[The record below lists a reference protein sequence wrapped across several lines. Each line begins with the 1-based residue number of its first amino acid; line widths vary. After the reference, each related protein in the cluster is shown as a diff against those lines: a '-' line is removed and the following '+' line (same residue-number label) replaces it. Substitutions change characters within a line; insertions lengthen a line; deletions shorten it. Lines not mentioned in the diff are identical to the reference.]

1 MFVQV
6 LCLIFNDLFMNN
18 AQLLNFCTWLED
30 TDLSQA
36 IQVNDWIVPL
46 VQIIHIFAV
55 CAVGT
60 SLLLVGLKIFD
71 RFMVKKSLSHTIV
84 RFQAVITPALA
95 ILLLTGSV
103 LIIGEPSRSLANWVF
118 QVKMILLLTA
128 IVIFFWIKK
137 ISSVENRKDPSI
149 SSPITFNHKLLAAL
163 LLINLVLIIFAGRW
177 IAYT

>member
-1 MFVQV
+1 
-6 LCLIFNDLFMNN
+6 MNN

-30 TDLSQA
+30 TELSQT
-36 IQVNDWIVPL
+36 IQVYDWIVPI

-71 RFMVKKSLSHTIV
+71 RFMVEKSLSHTIV
-84 RFQAVITPALA
+84 RFQAVITPALTV
-95 ILLLTGSV
+95 LLLTGSV

-118 QVKMILLLTA
+118 QVKMILLLSA

-137 ISSVENRKDPSI
+137 ISSVENRKD
-149 SSPITFNHKLLAAL
+149 SSNSLPITYNHKLLAAL

>member
-1 MFVQV
+1 
-6 LCLIFNDLFMNN
+6 MNN

-60 SLLLVGLKIFD
+60 TLLLVGMKIFD
-71 RFMVKKSLSHTIV
+71 RFMLEKSLNQTIV
-84 RFQAVITPALA
+84 RFQAVITPAL
-95 ILLLTGSV
+95 IVLLLTGSV

-118 QVKMILLLTA
+118 QVKMILLLSA
-128 IVIFFWIKK
+128 IAIFFWIKK
-137 ISSVENRKDPSI
+137 ISGNENRKDQY
-149 SSPITFNHKLLAAL
+149 SSSAITSNQKILASL

>member
-1 MFVQV
+1 
-6 LCLIFNDLFMNN
+6 MNN

-60 SLLLVGLKIFD
+60 TLLLVGMKIFD
-71 RFMVKKSLSHTIV
+71 RFMVEKSLNQTIV
-84 RFQAVITPALA
+84 RFQAVITPAL
-95 ILLLTGSV
+95 IVLLLTGSV

-118 QVKMILLLTA
+118 QVKMILLLSA
-128 IVIFFWIKK
+128 IAIFFWIKK
-137 ISSVENRKDPSI
+137 ISGNENRKDQY
-149 SSPITFNHKLLAAL
+149 SSSAITSNQKILASL
-163 LLINLVLIIFAGRW
+163 LLINLVLIIFAGRCF
-177 IAYT
+177 AYT

>member
-1 MFVQV
+1 
-6 LCLIFNDLFMNN
+6 MNN

-60 SLLLVGLKIFD
+60 TLLLVGMKIFD
-71 RFMVKKSLSHTIV
+71 RFMVEKSLNQTIV
-84 RFQAVITPALA
+84 RFQAVITPAL
-95 ILLLTGSV
+95 I
-103 LIIGEPSRSLANWVF
+103 NWVF
-118 QVKMILLLTA
+118 QVKMILLLSA
-128 IVIFFWIKK
+128 IAIFFWIKK
-137 ISSVENRKDPSI
+137 ISGNENRKDQY
-149 SSPITFNHKLLAAL
+149 SSSAITSNQKILASL
-163 LLINLVLIIFAGRW
+163 LLINLVFIIFAGRW

>member
-1 MFVQV
+1 
-6 LCLIFNDLFMNN
+6 
-18 AQLLNFCTWLED
+18 
-30 TDLSQA
+30 
-36 IQVNDWIVPL
+36 
-46 VQIIHIFAV
+46 
-55 CAVGT
+55 
-60 SLLLVGLKIFD
+60 LVGLKIFD
-71 RFMVKKSLSHTIV
+71 RFMVGKSLSHTID
-84 RFQAVITPALA
+84 RFQAVITPALTV
-95 ILLLTGSV
+95 LLLTGSV

>member
-1 MFVQV
+1 
-6 LCLIFNDLFMNN
+6 MNN

-60 SLLLVGLKIFD
+60 TLLLVGMKIFD
-71 RFMVKKSLSHTIV
+71 RFMVEKSLNQTIV
-84 RFQAVITPALA
+84 RFQAVITPAL
-95 ILLLTGSV
+95 IVLLLTGSV

-118 QVKMILLLTA
+118 QVKMILLLSA
-128 IVIFFWIKK
+128 IAIFFWIKK
-137 ISSVENRKDPSI
+137 ISGNENRKDQY
-149 SSPITFNHKLLAAL
+149 SSSAITSNQKILASL